1 MQNNLRNYAKI
12 FASLHKGVIIW
23 REIMEQIEKQ
33 ELDEQPISNNQLFAK
48 LCEVEKLL
56 ITPKVEKGLW
66 TIQDIADYMG
76 FSYGH
81 VFKNIIPDPRFPA
94 PVDIESRTN
103 KDPKKLFV
111 SEEVKAFF
119 TRHKRK
125 KYT

>member
-1 MQNNLRNYAKI
+1 
-12 FASLHKGVIIW
+12 
-23 REIMEQIEKQ
+23 MERKTGKNRKQ

-48 LCEVEKLL
+48 LCEVKKLL

-76 FSYGH
+76 FSY
-81 VFKNIIPDPRFPA
+81 VPI
-94 PVDIESRTN
+94 DIKSQTK

-119 TRHKRK
+119 ARHKRK
-125 KYT
+125 KRT

>member
-1 MQNNLRNYAKI
+1 
-12 FASLHKGVIIW
+12 
-23 REIMEQIEKQ
+23 MERKTGKNRKQ

-76 FSYGH
+76 FSYGY
-81 VFKNIIPDPRFPA
+81 VFKNIISAPRFPV
-94 PVDIESRTN
+94 PIDIKSQT
-103 KDPKKLFV
+103 KQDPKKLFV

-119 TRHKRK
+119 ARHKRK
-125 KYT
+125 KRT

>member
-1 MQNNLRNYAKI
+1 
-12 FASLHKGVIIW
+12 
-23 REIMEQIEKQ
+23 MERKTGTNRKQ
-33 ELDEQPISNNQLFAK
+33 ELDEQLISNNQLFAK